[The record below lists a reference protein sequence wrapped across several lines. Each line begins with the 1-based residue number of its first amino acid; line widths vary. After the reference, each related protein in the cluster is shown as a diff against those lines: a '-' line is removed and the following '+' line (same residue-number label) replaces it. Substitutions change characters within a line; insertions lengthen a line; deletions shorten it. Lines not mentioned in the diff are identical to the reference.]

1 MNKLSK
7 SLSSLLVGLAAALM
21 MNSAQPASVTI
32 STVPLAT
39 SSGANILPNLL
50 FTLDT
55 SGSMSWDYL
64 PDYVNDTQK
73 CMTNSAGGTTCAYGD
88 PPWQTGGSPGFN
100 GVAYDPR
107 VNYRPGVD
115 WLGDNAVH
123 PGPAPPTP
131 PRPDARAPP
140 PSAAA
145 L

>member
-64 PDYVNDTQK
+64 PDYVNDSFKCLTQG
-73 CMTNSAGGTTCAYGD
+73 SGAASFSGSTTCNLGD
-88 PPWQTGGSPGFN
+88 PP
-100 GVAYDPR
+100 
-107 VNYRPGVD
+107 
-115 WLGDNAVH
+115 
-123 PGPAPPTP
+123 
-131 PRPDARAPP
+131 AR
-140 PSAAA
+140 
-145 L
+145 